1 MATQTTNYHFPKYEA
16 DDLPNLLD
24 EYNEFADLA
33 DAAINNA
40 MMVATNAGTAAQSA
54 KTAADAA
61 SAKAD
66 GVEGTVS
73 TLSVQVTAAQNTAEQ
88 ALTLAQTNESDIA
101 GLDMQM
107 EAANQSI
114 TQLQSGKAPTMH
126 ASSTTQYGSGTAT
139 NYGHVRL
146 SDTPSQNAATAGI
159 AATPK
164 AVSDSAAQ
172 TLADVIKRN
181 EIVLTPPSGFTPSAA
196 IPTPK
201 AFVYPN
207 LKMLKFVFTY
217 EGVFGP
223 SDHPQIATCEQL
235 GIPTPSAQRYL
246 LNAATTIKD
255 FGTGQATPL
264 LIHLVVGTDGAIRA
278 SPGLASNTN
287 NIDTLQF
294 LIDYSDFAGE

>member
-40 MMVATNAGTAAQSA
+40 MMTATNAGTAAQNAST
-54 KTAADAA
+54 KADAA
-61 SAKAD
+61 GAKVD
-66 GVEGTVS
+66 TVEDDVN
-73 TLSVQVTAAQNTAEQ
+73 TLSGQVTTAQNTAEQ
-88 ALTLAQTNESDIA
+88 ALSLAQTNESGITELE
-101 GLDMQM
+101 GQM
-107 EAANQSI
+107 ETANTAISS
-114 TQLQSGKAPTMH
+114 LQSGKAPTMH

-146 SDTPSQNAATAGI
+146 SDTPSQSSATSGT

-172 TLADVIKRN
+172 TLADVIERN

-207 LKMLKFVFTY
+207 LKMFKFVFTY

-235 GIPTPSAQRYL
+235 GIPAPATTRYL

-264 LIHLVVGTDGAIRA
+264 LIHLVVNPDGTILAY
-278 SPGLASNTN
+278 PGLAANTN

-294 LIDYSDFAGE
+294 LIDYSDFGGE